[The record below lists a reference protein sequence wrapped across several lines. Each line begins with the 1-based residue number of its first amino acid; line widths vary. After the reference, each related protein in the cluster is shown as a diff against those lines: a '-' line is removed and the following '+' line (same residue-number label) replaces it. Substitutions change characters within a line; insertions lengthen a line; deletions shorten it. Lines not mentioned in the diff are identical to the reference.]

1 MKRIQLKQYGVGR
14 YEDVSPFPLGDLE
27 IELLGI
33 PSYSGEFRFVAHCN
47 GVKCAESTV
56 SATQNR
62 VKIPR
67 DKLNAGRLSCFVSHY
82 GKGTE
87 VKRYLVEDLIVSELE
102 TDLFAYPEIA
112 DMEQRIE
119 KLSASLAAEKAARIR
134 LEEKSGEDIAY
145 TREIVLGLLKFAF
158 EDYRENVYLHGGTF
172 EEFLQCYGIDLS
184 EIPEE
189 KIKKIKGEKENA
201 EID

>member
-27 IELLGI
+27 IEIVGI
-33 PSYSGEFRFVAHCN
+33 PSYSGEFRFVALCN

-67 DKLNAGRLSCFVSHY
+67 DKLNAGRFSCFLSHY
-82 GKGTE
+82 SKGTE
-87 VKRYLVEDLIVSELE
+87 VKRYLIEDLIVSELE

-112 DMEQRIE
+112 DMERRLGDLE
-119 KLSASLAAEKAARIR
+119 EALGEETRERKLAEDRAAEAQ
-134 LEEKSGEDIAY
+134 AY
-145 TREIVLGLLKFAF
+145 AREIVLGLLKFAF
-158 EDYRENVYLHGGTF
+158 EDYRENVYLHGGSF
-172 EEFLQCYGIDLS
+172 EEFIKAYGLDLS
-184 EIPEE
+184 KLPEE
-189 KIKKIKGEKENA
+189 KIKEIKGEKENA